1 MVVESN
7 SLYLFLIQQL
17 LCQCDYKVTSCKQV
31 QEAISFVLEN
41 QQSIDLIISDA
52 FLPSED
58 GLLILETIALKFG
71 IPVVIMSW
79 NGETS
84 TLMKF
89 IAYGACDY
97 LVKPVTLKELKN
109 IWTHVFR
116 KQIGDQMKYLLEIR
130 IKHNNNNNNVLEPVE
145 ETKL

>member
-1 MVVESN
+1 
-7 SLYLFLIQQL
+7 
-17 LCQCDYKVTSCKQV
+17 
-31 QEAISFVLEN
+31 
-41 QQSIDLIISDA
+41 
-52 FLPSED
+52 
-58 GLLILETIALKFG
+58 
-71 IPVVIMSW
+71 MSW

-116 KQIGDQMKYLLEIR
+116 KQIGDQMKYLLRSESNTTTTTTTMCSNRLKKRSCDFSSSSIPNDNYNNDELVTDVRNLKKSRLHWTRQLHKQFVAAVSTIGLNSKSFDRSILFKIEIEYE
-130 IKHNNNNNNVLEPVE
+130 KSS
-145 ETKL
+145 